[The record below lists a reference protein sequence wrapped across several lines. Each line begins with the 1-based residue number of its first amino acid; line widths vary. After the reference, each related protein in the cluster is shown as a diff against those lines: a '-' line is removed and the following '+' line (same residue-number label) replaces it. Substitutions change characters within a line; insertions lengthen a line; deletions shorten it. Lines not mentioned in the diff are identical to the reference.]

1 MENKLSGSWS
11 CHMLFKPVWR
21 QHRRRQWNVAV
32 PLLLLCWLL
41 SKCMK
46 QYCSTH
52 GRLQKLRTEP
62 KHCNF
67 SVMLPCFLQQSHLP
81 IWAGQEKKEKEEK
94 MRRWWARHRLKLI
107 SQHASVSLPHRRARC
122 TGTCSGVCRTL
133 PTCLRSGCAAS
144 SGWPLSSRCRDAT
157 YDPCYETSA
166 RAWREACSLDDK
178 TGRV

>member
-11 CHMLFKPVWR
+11 CHMLFKPVWK

-62 KHCNF
+62 KHCSF

-81 IWAGQEKKEKEEK
+81 IWAGQEEKGS
-94 MRRWWARHRLKLI
+94 RRWAHHHHHHHLKLLF
-107 SQHASVSLPHRRARC
+107 SQHASVSLPRSRARC
-122 TGTCSGVCRTL
+122 TGTCSGVYRTL
-133 PTCLRSGCAAS
+133 PTCLRSGWAAS

-157 YDPCYETSA
+157 YDLCYETSA
-166 RAWREACSLDDK
+166 RAWREACSLDDR